1 MPADTLDTAQLLKK
15 SKAYQ
20 SGHFLLSSGLHSR
33 EYVQCQKALQ
43 YPGIG
48 LSLCRELASRL
59 LKNKL
64 EPSAIVGPAL
74 GAVHMEVFL
83 AMAFCQLL
91 DRDDDL
97 GGVRAVFAEKTENGF
112 EIRRGIELFEQEKVI
127 VVEDVV
133 TTGGSAKKVLELVR
147 KLGAKPIAVASIID
161 RSNGTVD
168 FGLPFY
174 SLLSLEIETWTQE
187 ECVLCKQG
195 LPLVKPGSSTVK

>member
-20 SGHFLLSSGLHSR
+20 NGHFLLSSGLHSR

-43 YPGIG
+43 YPSIG
-48 LSLCRELASRL
+48 MSLCLELAGRL
-59 LKNKL
+59 LKDGL
-64 EPSAIVGPAL
+64 EPSSIVGPAL

-91 DRDDDL
+91 DQDNEMNC
-97 GGVRAVFAEKTENGF
+97 VRAVFAEKTENGF
-112 EIRRGIELFEQEKVI
+112 EIRRGVELLEQEQVI

-133 TTGGSAKKVLELVR
+133 TTGGSAKKVLELVK

-161 RSNGTVD
+161 RSGGTVD

-174 SLLSLEIETWTQE
+174 SLLSLEIETWTQDD
-187 ECVLCKQG
+187 CILCKQG
-195 LPLVKPGSSTVK
+195 LPLVKPGSSSVK